1 MTSHILAYC
10 EMIRRG
16 DEYLPRL
23 LSAFKACEEADED
36 ILAEGET
43 QELTKKRDDAYANLK
58 KTVDEFD
65 PARIAIVPKQVRE
78 EYFNILEPMAKGE
91 DPDYYLDLSSVPILG
106 ANGEEMGRKGPAQ
119 RYIDFIEATCVIPEG
134 DKAGQNIRLEPFQKA
149 YAEALLA
156 SKDRITNRRRFNESP
171 FTVAR
176 KNGKTALLSTLGL
189 YGTVDIAGA
198 KVYCAATSKEQASQV
213 YDAAVGYVDANP
225 LLSANWRHRVFPRT
239 EMWIGNSYFRVLP
252 NETKRQD
259 GLKVSLGIIDEIHAL
274 PRKIYDLLNQA
285 TTAFPEPLIV
295 MIGSAGFLSE
305 SLYKDKTELAEKV
318 AAEVISNPHFLGLN
332 YSQEGDKRI
341 VLGYEPPIP
350 RESEAERARR
360 ELRNAARRIQWR
372 KSNPGLGTIKDER
385 QMERIVITALQDP
398 NGLPEVLTKEF
409 NIVSAESARIFL
421 QPEEIVS
428 RSTRAIV
435 TDEEINAI
443 LDDCPGVIGGLD
455 LSLDNDLSAFITLVF
470 DRKWDGG
477 NGRVIALC
485 QVWASRE
492 FIEQQESGGEMRRNT
507 SADVPWQAWIAKGYV
522 RIGGEHYI
530 DPANIVGYK
539 YAPITDVT
547 GLVEGSKV
555 IIANTENSVAMA
567 GQKASNREEAAITI
581 DDNGNAIVTNDSK
594 VQVFTLEIAGG
605 STTLCYFN
613 TGSGYIYA
621 ASKSANQ
628 LKTQQDADVNA
639 KARIAFDEEGT
650 TVIFED
656 SENRNHLQ
664 YNKNSK
670 LFSCYAENNSQ
681 KPVQLYKQMTVAAN
695 VTAVGYATFSST
707 EAVDFTDVEDIYAYT
722 ASVEGDAITFS
733 RITKVPANTGV
744 LLRSIQGGE
753 AAADVPV
760 LDAAPAVEGN
770 ALVAV
775 AATQTVATGSTN
787 YILNQSAN
795 GGAGF
800 YLAAG
805 NTVAAGK
812 AYLHVEGA
820 TSVKSFAISFD
831 DIETAITGVNAARTD
846 AAIYN
851 LAGQRVSQPVRG
863 LYIVGGRKVIV
874 K

>member
-470 DRKWDGG
+470 DRRWDGG
-477 NGRVIALC
+477 AGRVIALC

-530 DPANIVGYK
+530 DPANIVAYVNEMRRKWGWTYK
-539 YAPITDVT
+539 YLFYD
-547 GLVEGSKV
+547 
-555 IIANTENSVAMA
+555 
-567 GQKASNREEAAITI
+567 Q
-581 DDNGNAIVTNDSK
+581 
-594 VQVFTLEIAGG
+594 
-605 STTLCYFN
+605 
-613 TGSGYIYA
+613 YA
-621 ASKSANQ
+621 AEAFVSSLEAMGYGRNKKLFMAYQ
-628 LKTQQDADVNA
+628 GEKYMTRPMKLA
-639 KARIAFDEEGT
+639 KA
-650 TVIFED
+650 
-656 SENRNHLQ
+656 
-664 YNKNSK
+664 
-670 LFSCYAENNSQ
+670 
-681 KPVQLYKQMTVAAN
+681 M
-695 VTAVGYATFSST
+695 
-707 EAVDFTDVEDIYAYT
+707 
-722 ASVEGDAITFS
+722 
-733 RITKVPANTGV
+733 
-744 LLRSIQGGE
+744 LRSQSLFLQNN
-753 AAADVPV
+753 PV
-760 LDAAPAVEGN
+760 LMWALSNVEFQESDEGFIRPLKKSNGKGNKIDPASALFDALKGYE
-770 ALVAV
+770 L
-775 AATQTVATGSTN
+775 N
-787 YILNQSAN
+787 YAQFMPN
-795 GGAGF
+795 GLGMTDYQDQPEEKKGDGDGA
-800 YLAAG
+800 
-805 NTVAAGK
+805 
-812 AYLHVEGA
+812 
-820 TSVKSFAISFD
+820 I
-831 DIETAITGVNAARTD
+831 
-846 AAIYN
+846 
-851 LAGQRVSQPVRG
+851 
-863 LYIVGGRKVIV
+863 
-874 K
+874 